1 MTTKSKEQLIQDYL
15 DSFFRVIPL
24 RMTGEHKGK
33 RPLLDNWQASPGVL
47 SPEAIGK
54 NNYGIALDADML
66 VIDVDPRNFPEGVDS
81 FKLLQENLGI
91 TLSDLDTLI
100 VRTGSGG
107 VHIYLNKPPAYET
120 KEQIKEYKG
129 IEFKTKGRQVVGP
142 GSLHLSANKYYR
154 VLKGTPHNIAPAP
167 QNLLRLIS
175 RSGYAMNGENAF
187 RGEAKEEDISKFI
200 QFLIDA
206 EPAVEGNGGDQHTF
220 KIACRGRD
228 FGLNEEQTHRCML
241 QHWNDRCMPPWDA
254 DELRKKVENAYM
266 YNQDAVGKRAHDNV
280 VHEFK
285 DIIGES
291 EQIYGDSE
299 MPLLRW
305 EMKPWDR
312 NLNTNKLL
320 KTFNNT
326 MNFLLS
332 PEQPFYNAFQY
343 NTFTDNIEISRPLP
357 WHRRKFSV
365 KKCDD
370 NDVKQIRAWLSR
382 EWLYNTTDQDMYDAI
397 LVIAQQKCYHPV
409 REYLN
414 SLQWDG
420 VKRVDSWLPV
430 YVGTKDD
437 PYIRAV
443 GRKVLA
449 AAVARIFH
457 PGVKYDYTL
466 VLEGP
471 QGVGK
476 SRLVKVL
483 GGEYSNDISLD
494 PDDKDC
500 IMLME
505 GRWIIELSEMATHRK
520 SEADRLKAFLTR
532 QEDLIRKPYNR
543 TTSEIPRQSIFIG
556 TINPQAGFGYLKDPT
571 GNRRFWPVAVGEIN
585 VDAIAE
591 DRDQLWA
598 EAVQIYKQGE
608 QLYLPPALERE
619 AKCEQAK
626 RMIKDHIEDDLLRYV
641 ENMVEDGQV
650 FTASTAIEMG
660 LGIQKHNV
668 RDDLVRRTMSIL
680 HKYYKY
686 GAHYCKATGKVTRG
700 YRKDLVNDDF

>member
-1 MTTKSKEQLIQDYL
+1 MTTKSKQNKSQLIQDYL

-24 RMTGEHKGK
+24 RGK
-33 RPLLDNWQASPGVL
+33 RPLQENWQTSSGVIN
-47 SPEAIGK
+47 PEAIGK
-54 NNYGIALDADML
+54 SNYGVALDADTL
-66 VIDVDPRNFPEGVDS
+66 VIDVDPRNFPEDDDQ
-81 FKLLQENLGI
+81 FLKLQNDLGI
-91 TLSDLDTLI
+91 TFSELETLI

-107 VHIYLNKPPAYET
+107 VHIYLNKPPTYET
-120 KEQIKEYKG
+120 KEQLKEYKG

-142 GSLHLSANKYYR
+142 GSIHPDTGNTYKI
-154 VLKGTPHNIAPAP
+154 LKGSPHNIAVAP

-175 RSGYAMNGENAF
+175 RSGYNMSGENAF
-187 RGEAKEEDISKFI
+187 KGEAKEEDINRFI
-200 QFLIDA
+200 QFLNDA
-206 EPAVEGNGGDQHTF
+206 EPAVEGDSGDQHTF

-228 FGLNEEQTHRCML
+228 FGLNEDQTHRCML
-241 QHWNDRCMPPWDA
+241 QHWNPRCVPSWDA

-266 YNQDAVGKRAHDNV
+266 YNSDAVGKRAHDNV

-285 DIIGES
+285 DIIAES
-291 EQIYGDSE
+291 EQVYGSSE
-299 MPLLRW
+299 MPQLRW

-312 NLNTNKLL
+312 NLNNNKLL

-382 EWLYNTTDQDMYDAI
+382 EKLYNTTDQDMYDAI

-414 SLQWDG
+414 SLEWDG
-420 VKRVDSWLPV
+420 VKRVDNWLLK
-430 YVGTKDD
+430 YVGTKDSA
-437 PYIRAV
+437 YIRAV

-449 AAVARIFH
+449 AAVARILH
-457 PGVKYDYTL
+457 PGVAFHYTL

-476 SRLVKVL
+476 SRLVKAL

-505 GRWIIELSEMATHRK
+505 GRWVIELSEMATHRK

-532 QEDLIRKPYNR
+532 AEDLIRKPYNR
-543 TTSEIPRQSIFIG
+543 TVSELPRQSIFIG

-571 GNRRFWPVAVGEIN
+571 GNRRFWPVTVGEIN
-585 VDAIAE
+585 VDAITE

-598 EAVQIYKQGE
+598 EAVQIYKEGE
-608 QLYLPPALERE
+608 QLYLPPALELE
-619 AKCEQAK
+619 AKGEQAE
-626 RMIKDHIEDDLLRYV
+626 RMIKDHIEDDVLRYV
-641 ENMVEDGQV
+641 DNVVEDGQV
-650 FTASTAIEMG
+650 FTASTVIEMG
-660 LGIQKHNV
+660 LGVQKHNV
-668 RDDLVRRTMSIL
+668 RDDLVRRTMSVL

-686 GAHYCKATGKVTRG
+686 GAHYCKVTTKTVKG
-700 YRKDLVNDDF
+700 FRKDRGNDEI

>member
-1 MTTKSKEQLIQDYL
+1 MTKFKHIQDYL
-15 DSFFRVIPL
+15 DNFFRAIPL
-24 RMTGEHKGK
+24 NGK
-33 RPLLDNWQASPGVL
+33 IPKESSWQSSSGVIN
-47 SPEAIGK
+47 PEAIGSS
-54 NNYGIALDADML
+54 NYGIALDSDML
-66 VIDVDPRNFPEGVDS
+66 VIDVDPRNFPEDVDP
-81 FKLLQENLGI
+81 FLNLQNDLGI
-91 TLSDLDTLI
+91 NFKELDTLVI
-100 VRTGSGG
+100 RTGSGG
-107 VHIYLNKPPAYET
+107 LHIYLNKPPAYET
-120 KEQIKEYKG
+120 KEQIKDYKG

-142 GSLHLSANKYYR
+142 GSIHPVTKKEYK
-154 VLKGTPHNIAPAP
+154 VLKGSPYKIAVAP

-175 RSGYAMNGENAF
+175 RSSYGMTGENAF
-187 RGEAKEEDISKFI
+187 RGEATEEDVNRFI
-200 QFLIDA
+200 QLLEDS
-206 EPAVEGNGGDQHTF
+206 EPAIEGGGGDQHTF
-220 KIACRGRD
+220 MLACRGRD

-254 DELRKKVENAYM
+254 DALRKKVENAYM
-266 YNQDAVGKRAHDNV
+266 YNSDEVGKRAHDNV

-285 DIIGES
+285 NIIEES
-291 EQIYGDSE
+291 QKIYGDSE
-299 MPLLRW
+299 MPELRW

-332 PEQPFYNAFQY
+332 PESPFYNAFQY

-370 NDVKQIRAWLSR
+370 NDVKQMRAWLSR
-382 EWLYNTTDQDMYDAI
+382 EKLYNTTDQDMYDAV
-397 LVIAQQKCYHPV
+397 LVISQQRCYHPV
-409 REYLN
+409 RDYLS
-414 SLQWDG
+414 SLVWDG
-420 VKRVDSWLPV
+420 VKRVDTWLTE
-430 YVGTKDD
+430 YVGSKDD
-437 PYIRAV
+437 AYIRAV

-457 PGVKYDYTL
+457 PGVKFDYTL

-471 QGVGK
+471 QGIGK
-476 SRLVKVL
+476 SRLVKAL

-532 QEDLIRKPYNR
+532 TEDLIRKPYNR
-543 TTSEIPRQSIFIG
+543 TTSDIPRQSIFIG

-571 GNRRFWPVAVGEIN
+571 GNRRFWPVEVGEIK
-585 VDAIAE
+585 VDAIME

-608 QLYLPPALERE
+608 QLYLPPALEQQ
-619 AKCEQAK
+619 AKGEQAK
-626 RMIKDHIEDDLLRYV
+626 RMIKDNIEDPILSYV
-641 ENMVEDGQV
+641 ENVVEGGQV
-650 FTASTAIEMG
+650 FTASTVLEMG
-660 LGIQKHNV
+660 LGIQKHNM
-668 RDDLVRRTMSIL
+668 RDDVVRRAMSVL
-680 HKYYKY
+680 HKYYIY
-686 GAHYCKATGKVTRG
+686 GSYHCKATNKTLRG
-700 YRKDLVNDDF
+700 FRKDRTNDEI